1 MSPGSGPV
9 FAGWEAAAE
18 DTFPSAM
25 WREGVLLAAD
35 GSRSSI
41 KARGR
46 EAEKPLSPG
55 LGTLLQWGSTV

>member
-18 DTFPSAM
+18 DPFPSAM

-35 GSRSSI
+35 GSRSST
-41 KARGR
+41 KARG
-46 EAEKPLSPG
+46 
-55 LGTLLQWGSTV
+55 